1 MLPALAQQTWNIAMS
16 TASLSDHAVG
26 AAKMIS
32 ANHTGVAAID
42 TADGD
47 ECAFIFAAVALV
59 MSDTCIAMRIGELM
73 EQPEIR
79 NAVWPG
85 EEGLEEEE

>member
-1 MLPALAQQTWNIAMS
+1 MS
-16 TASLSDHAVG
+16 TAHAVD
-26 AAKMIS
+26 AAKKIF

-59 MSDTCIAMRIGELM
+59 LSDMCIATRIGELM

-79 NAVWPG
+79 DAVWPL
-85 EEGLEEEE
+85 EEDLEEEE